1 MLSSIYQDYYAHLSN
16 LTLVS
21 RFSRR
26 AIGKA
31 LEIGLDA
38 SQIEKSS
45 YLILSLC
52 FKEYSHATN
61 LAVPLFRTE
70 EFETISH
77 YYNRLATE
85 YPDRHLLIFSGQE
98 VQPILERIGG
108 CIRSSYCGTE
118 GIYRT
123 TLYGDK

>member
-1 MLSSIYQDYYAHLSN
+1 MHQFSQDYYAKLSK
-16 LTLVS
+16 LTIVARSS
-21 RFSRR
+21 RK

-31 LEIGLDA
+31 LEVEFETNQMKA
-38 SQIEKSS
+38 SS
-45 YLILSLC
+45 YLILCLC
-52 FKEYSHATN
+52 FKEYCHATN
-61 LAVPLFRTE
+61 LAVRLFKIS
-70 EFETISH
+70 EFETISD

-85 YPDRHLLIFSGQE
+85 HSDRHLLIFSGHE
-98 VQPILERIGG
+98 VKPILERVGA